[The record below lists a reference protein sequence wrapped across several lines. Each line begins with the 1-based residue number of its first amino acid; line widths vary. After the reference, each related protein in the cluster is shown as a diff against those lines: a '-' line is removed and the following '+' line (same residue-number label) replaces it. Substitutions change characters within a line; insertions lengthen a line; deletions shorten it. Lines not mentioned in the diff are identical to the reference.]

1 MNTNLKSKRKKT
13 YRNRLSL
20 LKDSF
25 NEDVRIVSEPKTA
38 SSTIQ
43 HLTNSLW
50 HIHYFGIPVQEF
62 RPIAIST
69 RIRRIF
75 RSLINRYFFY
85 CFKFKAKFLN
95 EPVKIISCVRPQEDR
110 VTSDFFYNLEYRLV
124 KFRMHIESSY
134 RLKNYTNI
142 IEDLYFESIEYWEKM
157 YQKYDYFDREIKEL
171 TGIDVYA
178 VPFDKSK
185 GFQIYKKN
193 NFELMIIKSSHINQL
208 TKEISNFSGNK
219 AFDDTPK
226 NHSSQKW
233 YYSIYKEFYTDSVKS
248 AVKERFKNT
257 KYSTHFYGN

>member
-1 MNTNLKSKRKKT
+1 MLK
-13 YRNRLSL
+13 NP
-20 LKDSF
+20 F

-43 HLTNSLW
+43 HLTNSIW
-50 HIHYFGIPVQEF
+50 HTHYFKKPVQEF
-62 RPIAIST
+62 RPLAIST

-75 RSLINRYFFY
+75 RILINRYFFY
-85 CFKFKAKFLN
+85 CFKLKAKFSN
-95 EPVKIISCVRPQEDR
+95 EPVKIISCIRPQEDR
-110 VTSDFFYNLEYRLV
+110 VTSNFFYNLEYRLV
-124 KFRMHIESSY
+124 KFRMHNERFY
-134 RLKNYTNI
+134 RLGNSINVVEK
-142 IEDLYFESIEYWEKM
+142 LYFESIEYWEKR
-157 YQKYDYFDREIKEL
+157 YQKYDYLDREIKEL

-208 TKEISNFSGNK
+208 RKEISNFSGTGNK

-248 AVKERFKNT
+248 TVKERFKNT